1 MNLLELSDDILEKVL
16 IELKYI
22 EKQKYYD
29 KCKVWLMKEVSNL
42 MDIGY
47 YIDVEK
53 SFKTLHEHG
62 HLCEIADTNFN
73 RIVLLNELKYYFL
86 KNPSNN
92 PTLSFIINLF

>member
-1 MNLLELSDDILEKVL
+1 MNLLELSDDILEKVS

-42 MDIGY
+42 IDIGY
-47 YIDVEK
+47 YIEVEK

-62 HLCEIADTNFN
+62 HLWQTEATHFN
-73 RIVLLNELKYYFL
+73 RIVLLNELKYYF
-86 KNPSNN
+86 
-92 PTLSFIINLF
+92 F

>member
-47 YIDVEK
+47 
-53 SFKTLHEHG
+53 
-62 HLCEIADTNFN
+62 
-73 RIVLLNELKYYFL
+73 
-86 KNPSNN
+86 
-92 PTLSFIINLF
+92 